1 MYTVV
6 VAQQAAG
13 DGSPSYA
20 GLTIADWVSL
30 VFGTG
35 VVVTLM
41 TKAWD
46 WWQSRPL
53 FRYSSAP
60 KVDKGGTFVA
70 SITQR
75 RNTTGVITAASVV
88 AVVSRWY
95 RWMHEPFHWNDQL
108 KAGVIVSDP
117 LRMVTPDKP
126 VPLAVNVSHELRC
139 EILREAVLPR
149 RWQPWA
155 PMTVRRTRP
164 GELRSAIQ
172 ASSRSPRYKR
182 VKTRHGF
189 IETPT

>member
-1 MYTVV
+1 MYAVV

-13 DGSPSYA
+13 GGSQSYA
-20 GLTIADWVSL
+20 GLTIAEWIGL
-30 VFGTG
+30 LFGTG
-35 VVVTLM
+35 VVVTLV

-60 KVDKGGTFVA
+60 KVDQGGSFVA

-75 RNTTGVITAASVV
+75 RNTTGVVIAASVV

-95 RWMHEPFHWNDQL
+95 RWIHKPFHWSDQL
-108 KAGVIVSDP
+108 KAGIIVSDP
-117 LRMVTPDKP
+117 LRMVTPDKA
-126 VPLAVNVSHELRC
+126 VQLAANISHELRC
-139 EILREAVLPR
+139 EIMAEAVLPR
-149 RWQPWA
+149 RWRPWA
-155 PMTVRRTRP
+155 SMTVRPPRP

-182 VKTRHGF
+182 VETRDGF